1 TAPAPGPLRPGEAA
15 TSPPRPR
22 QVLLPHGVDVGHD
35 AVGAGEH
42 EPRRVRLAPEVHAR
56 LLGRAVALARVAR
69 LAAGHDVLPRGGPAA
84 AARHDVVE
92 GQVVRVPA
100 AVLADVVVA
109 PEDVLAVEGD
119 ALAEGRPHEALQPDH
134 AGDGED
140 RVRRPEDLAG
150 LLDALG
156 DLVHQQ
162 RHGALHGADV
172 QGLVAGVEDQNAA

>member
-1 TAPAPGPLRPGEAA
+1 GGVGARPGAHGGPTAPAPGPLRPGEAA

-69 LAAGHDVLPRGGPAA
+69 LAAGHDVLPRGGSAA

-109 PEDVLAVEGD
+109 PEDVL
-119 ALAEGRPHEALQPDH
+119 
-134 AGDGED
+134 
-140 RVRRPEDLAG
+140 
-150 LLDALG
+150 
-156 DLVHQQ
+156 
-162 RHGALHGADV
+162 
-172 QGLVAGVEDQNAA
+172 